1 MLEETG
7 KMDANLKQ
15 LVKDEI
21 SILYS
26 FINNLMI
33 FLSTIWILFKSKT
46 ERESAYFKP
55 VICALRQTI

>member
-1 MLEETG
+1 MLEETD

-33 FLSTIWILFKSKT
+33 YLSTIWILF
-46 ERESAYFKP
+46 
-55 VICALRQTI
+55 